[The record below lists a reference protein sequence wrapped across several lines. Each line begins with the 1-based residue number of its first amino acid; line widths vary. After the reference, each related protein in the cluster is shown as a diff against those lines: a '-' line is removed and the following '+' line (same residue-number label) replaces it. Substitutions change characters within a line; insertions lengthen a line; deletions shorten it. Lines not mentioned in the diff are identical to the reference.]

1 MKLKLLSSNV
11 EKRREMIL
19 NGNILTT
26 LLFLSFPTVLMT
38 MVSSLIPL
46 SDGLFLNRTSGYI
59 VAAAVGFGQPIINIL
74 NALSQ
79 GLGVASMAIV
89 GQINGTGDLE
99 KVKRVS
105 TQIMVFAFFI
115 GVLVAPTSLIF
126 ASVISQ
132 NISHEISYQV
142 FLYLS
147 LYSIVIPLLFMA
159 AIYNAI
165 KNATGQPEATLIRI
179 IILLLLK
186 IVFNTL
192 FLAILHLGIIGA
204 VMASLCSYII
214 IAVWMFYDLFVKK
227 SETRLE
233 IKGYVPDF
241 ALLKKVII
249 LALPSMITYSL
260 INFGFFLINMEVE
273 RYGALILTAQ
283 TIASNFNTLCF
294 NLPSSIGT
302 TVTTMVSM
310 NIGAN
315 KPHNAKKSF
324 NYGCITSLVI
334 SFVIIVIFLPSSNF
348 LVRLFQN
355 NEEIVR
361 VAKHSLDIYTF
372 SIIGF
377 GIYMVAQGAFIGLG
391 RTRLPLVMGL
401 LRVWFIRYIFI
412 LITKKWLGVDSVF
425 WGNLVSNYIAGAAFY
440 FIVTKTPWVSVI
452 KKDKNSI

>member
-1 MKLKLLSSNV
+1 MKIGLLSSNV
-11 EKRREMIL
+11 QKRREMIL
-19 NGNILTT
+19 NGNILNT
-26 LLFLSFPTVLMT
+26 LLFLSFPTLLMN

-99 KVKRVS
+99 KVKKVS
-105 TQIMVFAFFI
+105 TQIMVFAFFV
-115 GVLVAPTSLIF
+115 GVIVAPTSLIF
-126 ASVISQ
+126 ASIISQ
-132 NISHEISYQV
+132 SISPEISYQV

-165 KNATGQPEATLIRI
+165 KNATGQPEATLMRI
-179 IILLLLK
+179 IILLILK
-186 IVFNTL
+186 IIFNTL
-192 FLAILHLGIIGA
+192 FLAILHLEIIGA
-204 VMASLCSYII
+204 VMASLCSYVI
-214 IAVWMFYDLFVKK
+214 IAIWMFYDLFIKK

-233 IKGYVPDF
+233 LKGYVPDF
-241 ALLKKVII
+241 TLLKKVII
-249 LALPSMITYSL
+249 LALPSMVTYSL

-283 TIASNFNTLCF
+283 TIASNFNTMCF

-302 TVTTMVSM
+302 TITTMVSM
-310 NIGAN
+310 NIGAK
-315 KPHNAKKSF
+315 KPENAKKSF
-324 NYGCITSLVI
+324 TYGCITSLVI
-334 SFVIIVIFLPSSNF
+334 SFIIIIIFLPSSNF

-361 VAKHSLDIYTF
+361 MAEHSLKIYTF

-377 GIYMVAQGAFIGLG
+377 GIYMVSQGAFIGLG

-425 WGNLVSNYIAGAAFY
+425 WGNLVSNYIAGIIFF

>member
-1 MKLKLLSSNV
+1 MKIGLLSSNV
-11 EKRREMIL
+11 QKRREMIL
-19 NGNILTT
+19 NGNILNT
-26 LLFLSFPTVLMT
+26 LLFLSFPTLLMN

-105 TQIMVFAFFI
+105 TQIMVFAFFV
-115 GVLVAPTSLIF
+115 GVIVAPTSLIF
-126 ASVISQ
+126 ASIISQ
-132 NISHEISYQV
+132 SISPEISYQV

-165 KNATGQPEATLIRI
+165 KNATGQPEATLMRI

-186 IVFNTL
+186 IIFNTL

-204 VMASLCSYII
+204 VMASLCSYVI
-214 IAVWMFYDLFVKK
+214 IAVWMFYDLFIKK

-233 IKGYVPDF
+233 LKGYVPDF

-249 LALPSMITYSL
+249 LALPSMVTYSL

-283 TIASNFNTLCF
+283 TIASNINTMCF

-310 NIGAN
+310 NIGAD
-315 KPHNAKKSF
+315 KPQNAKKSF
-324 NYGCITSLVI
+324 TYGCIVSLII
-334 SFVIIVIFLPSSNF
+334 SAIIIIIFLPSSNF

-361 VAKHSLDIYTF
+361 MADHSLKIYTF

-377 GIYMVAQGAFIGLG
+377 GIYMVSQGAFIGLG
-391 RTRLPLVMGL
+391 RTRLPLVLGL

-425 WGNLVSNYIAGAAFY
+425 WGNLVSNYVAGIIFF
-440 FIVTKTPWVSVI
+440 FIVTRTPWVSVI
-452 KKDKNSI
+452 KKDKNAI